1 MELVLPCAALCHAE
15 KDDAT
20 PEYVSVNIRCKGL
33 DRMTL
38 LGRTDPFVRI
48 YVSRFGVSLLL
59 SCGPR
64 DLALVLPFSAF
75 RHLCLLALLIHGRG
89 RCCAVLASEDLG
101 AGEWMRLPRFGLSF
115 F

>member
-1 MELVLPCAALCHAE
+1 VTLAE

-48 YVSRFGVSLLL
+48 YVSRESVCTR
-59 SCGPR
+59 SCGMIVR
-64 DLALVLPFSAF
+64 FSLVRVVGSFCSLRSKLSICQ
-75 RHLCLLALLIHGRG
+75 HLCR
-89 RCCAVLASEDLG
+89 
-101 AGEWMRLPRFGLSF
+101 
-115 F
+115 